1 MIYLIS
7 RVFCLDL
14 VPDLSLFKTTYF
26 FSLAYLSSALGGP
39 SKKVVRRK
47 KSGLVDDHFEA
58 IVPSVTEEP
67 SPPPCNCPRHF
78 LEKDEVGK
86 SME

>member
-1 MIYLIS
+1 M
-7 RVFCLDL
+7 
-14 VPDLSLFKTTYF
+14 
-26 FSLAYLSSALGGP
+26 
-39 SKKVVRRK
+39 VRRK